1 MPVSVIGKIP
11 IASQRE
17 IPPLRCGWLS
27 EAWRLGRETSTA
39 GATVTLSPNPE
50 LILTGV

>member
-1 MPVSVIGKIP
+1 MPDGVVGKIP

-17 IPPLRCGWLS
+17 THPLRSGWLS